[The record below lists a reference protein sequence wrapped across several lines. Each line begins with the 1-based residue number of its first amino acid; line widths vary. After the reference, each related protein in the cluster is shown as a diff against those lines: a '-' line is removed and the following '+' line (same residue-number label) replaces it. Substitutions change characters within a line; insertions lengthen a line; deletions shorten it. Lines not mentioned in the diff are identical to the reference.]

1 MFLLYNSEGRRPLPM
16 LISHWMRVAPGNGHN
31 FRGGSCFGQGSF
43 RGGEDWAVCQ
53 QASELSLKYTYRT

>member
-1 MFLLYNSEGRRPLPM
+1 M